1 MGVGVGVSLAAS
13 FTILT
18 LFYRSYN
25 RNKHRARSSGSSS
38 FFEYLFSSS
47 TNNDGRE
54 RSGSLGNFGEDV
66 IVTVETDPAYYDNQN
81 SCPTLINSFSSL
93 TYYTEGGQNK
103 FVDVDISTSDST
115 SVTTISHDDN
125 TVDMIGD
132 CNDSEDGM
140 VIDVDNCKVKVAKK
154 RETKYLDDDDTVD
167 IVNEAMKII
176 NKPSNWKKGLT
187 KPISKPIAKPIVKP
201 VTSVKTRPPIIPVAS
216 NSFRHDVGHILT
228 SMSYKLEKHIDSM
241 FGGSGGDSLNYS
253 GDSTTTDTTYD
264 YTHDTRDD
272 TTRDDTTNSGFTGRI
287 SHVDS
292 HVFHQEEQAKSSNK
306 QLFDSFTSRMSIM
319 EKKGR
324 KKESVGDAVYYWNNK

>member
-93 TYYTEGGQNK
+93 TYYTEGGQNE

-115 SVTTISHDDN
+115 SVTTKAK
-125 TVDMIGD
+125 
-132 CNDSEDGM
+132 NDG
-140 VIDVDNCKVKVAKK
+140 
-154 RETKYLDDDDTVD
+154 
-167 IVNEAMKII
+167 II
-176 NKPSNWKKGLT
+176 
-187 KPISKPIAKPIVKP
+187 
-201 VTSVKTRPPIIPVAS
+201 KT
-216 NSFRHDVGHILT
+216 
-228 SMSYKLEKHIDSM
+228 
-241 FGGSGGDSLNYS
+241 
-253 GDSTTTDTTYD
+253 
-264 YTHDTRDD
+264 
-272 TTRDDTTNSGFTGRI
+272 
-287 SHVDS
+287 
-292 HVFHQEEQAKSSNK
+292 Q
-306 QLFDSFTSRMSIM
+306 
-319 EKKGR
+319 
-324 KKESVGDAVYYWNNK
+324 